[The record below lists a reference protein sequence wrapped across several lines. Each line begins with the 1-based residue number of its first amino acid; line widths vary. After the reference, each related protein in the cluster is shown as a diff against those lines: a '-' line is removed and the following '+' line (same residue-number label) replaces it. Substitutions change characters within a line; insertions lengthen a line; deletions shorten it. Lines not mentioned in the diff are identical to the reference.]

1 MKQVTK
7 ILLQITAIY
16 IAVAVC
22 AIVIA
27 MLWIK
32 RPNPEW
38 INPCYSDNAIRDG
51 VLWFKRDGQTR
62 KLFTEAFEAY
72 WKTLAP
78 VAPQQSEG
86 SVSGKPVAA
95 ALPELKEMK

>member
-1 MKQVTK
+1 MNQVTK

-38 INPCYSDNAIRDG
+38 INP
-51 VLWFKRDGQTR
+51 
-62 KLFTEAFEAY
+62 
-72 WKTLAP
+72 
-78 VAPQQSEG
+78 
-86 SVSGKPVAA
+86 
-95 ALPELKEMK
+95 